1 MPRLQ
6 VDLPDDLYRAVKE
19 LGLPVSELLQEAL
32 RLEMRRR
39 RQILAA
45 TEEYLAELVAE
56 VGEPTP
62 EEAAAAEAL
71 VRRIV
76 EHAKA
81 AAV

>member
-1 MPRLQ
+1 MPKLQ

-45 TEEYLAELVAE
+45 TDEYLAGLIAE
-56 VGEPTP
+56 VGEPSA
-62 EEAAAAEAL
+62 EDEAWAKALVDRIKQHAEAAAG
-71 VRRIV
+71 
-76 EHAKA
+76 
-81 AAV
+81 